1 MAPGEI
7 AFKCNFATL
16 EAGASVEDECPLVVR
31 RRADRNFEALG
42 PTLCAAL
49 DGVPLPGWPEH
60 SVSVRYATEHRCGV
74 VVHGPGLS
82 GGVSGTDPLKDGR
95 RLMRCEPTDG
105 TEEAHTSAKV
115 VQTASDAFRRVL
127 ALHPINVERRALGMT
142 TADVVLLRG
151 CGVRLETQPFT
162 ERHGLRAAMVAPT
175 KVIAGI
181 GIQLGF
187 DILSAEGATGDYH
200 TDLGAKATRIASALR
215 GPDLET
221 SSTYDLCFLHV
232 KVPSAIAARCAQ
244 ARERRAHAAPAR
256 ARACAGF

>member
-16 EAGASVEDECPLVVR
+16 ETGASVEDECPVVVR

-49 DGVPLPGWPEH
+49 DGTPLPGWPEH

-82 GGVSGTDPLKDGR
+82 GNVSGTDPLKDGR
-95 RLMRCEPTDG
+95 RLVRCEPTDDT
-105 TEEAHTSAKV
+105 TEACISAKV
-115 VQTASDAFRRVL
+115 VQVVSDAFRRVL
-127 ALHPINVERRALGMT
+127 SSHPINAERRALGMT

-151 CGVRLETQPFT
+151 CGVRLDTEPFP

-175 KVIAGI
+175 KVIAGM

-187 DILSAEGATGDYH
+187 DILSADGATGDYH
-200 TDLGAKATRIASALR
+200 TDLGAKAARVASALR
-215 GPDLET
+215 GSDPET
-221 SSTYDLCFLHV
+221 TRTYDMCFAHV
-232 KVPSAIAARCAQ
+232 KVRAATARRAS
-244 ARERRAHAAPAR
+244 ARERLASAVLAY
-256 ARACAGF
+256 ACASTKR